1 MSKRS
6 MWTII
11 GIGIVVSLFLAGVV
25 SYYASSAPDGL
36 EKVASDQGFI
46 DTATDSANAGIPT
59 ANYGIDGIDDA
70 RLSGGLAG
78 VLGVAVVIAVAFGL
92 FWFLGR
98 GKKSSEPSQPSTDVR
113 A

>member
-6 MWTII
+6 TW
-11 GIGIVVSLFLAGVV
+11 VVVGVGLVLSLFLAGFV

-36 EKVASDQGFI
+36 EKVAGDQGFL
-46 DTATDSANAGIPT
+46 ANAQVSATAGLPT
-59 ANYGIDGIDDA
+59 AGYGIAGVDSS

-78 VLGVAVVIAVAFGL
+78 VLGVLVIAIIGFGM
-92 FWFLGR
+92 FWLIGR
-98 GKKSSEPSQPSTDVR
+98 SNKSKASKQDSGQVS